1 MEAGKHMREKRK
13 VNWKIRLLLS
23 ILGGTLLVIV
33 LLFGIT
39 YGYFVNKLTVN
50 NEKIVQMTFKEAER
64 DLKEMMETG
73 ANQLNIFYNDSLA
86 WKFSTDQYVNAVE
99 KSIVI
104 RKIVGK
110 FDEMIV
116 FNTDAYGFAIFN
128 GDGRTVVSTAERKSQ
143 TGITVLSDSMKKF
156 MKESKENYP
165 YVSWKAGNEIQI
177 FQRSPLYHLI
187 NRPVLLGIKSL
198 EEDDDYMKDSYL
210 LIALDEESVQK
221 SYGQAGYNGS
231 ESVLVNED
239 NEIISA
245 TDEGMLGQ
253 IYEQEDEY
261 QNITYD
267 ISYKGWKLVNMIP
280 KATYLRETKSLRN
293 FGIVLAILALLGG
306 SLVAVH
312 WSKKYTN
319 PIQILMEQM
328 ESVGREQLDIVKP
341 EKAGLPE
348 LDHLNEEFYY
358 TVQKLKDYIRKLQ
371 EVEQEKAREELLA
384 LQYQINPHFLYNSLN
399 SIRWMALMTNNTKVA
414 DSLVTLSKVIM
425 PILRNPDFTWELKNE
440 LEFLKNYMDMM
451 EIRYGNSMDYQLEC
465 EENLEEEIIPRFIL
479 QPVIENCFVHGGSN
493 TEIRKIF
500 LRIKKRDKFYIE
512 VQNTG
517 VHLSEGKL
525 DEITQG
531 MHMQEKTGNHIG
543 LSNVY
548 KRIKFLYEETGDVS
562 ITSDETGVFVHITF

>member
-1 MEAGKHMREKRK
+1 MREKRK

-86 WKFSTDQYVNAVE
+86 WKFSTNQYVNAVE

-104 RKIVGK
+104 RKIVEK

-116 FNTDAYGFAIFN
+116 FNTDAYGFSIFN

-517 VHLSEGKL
+517 VHLSEEKL

>member
-1 MEAGKHMREKRK
+1 MREKRK

-23 ILGGTLLVIV
+23 ILGGTLLVII

-104 RKIVGK
+104 RKIVEK

-517 VHLSEGKL
+517 VHLSEEKL

-562 ITSDETGVFVHITF
+562 ITSNETGVFVHITF

>member
-1 MEAGKHMREKRK
+1 MREKRK

-23 ILGGTLLVIV
+23 ILGGTLLVII

-50 NEKIVQMTFKEAER
+50 NEKIVQMTFREAER

-104 RKIVGK
+104 RKIVEK

-177 FQRSPLYHLI
+177 FQRNPLYHLI

-517 VHLSEGKL
+517 VHLSEEKL

>member
-1 MEAGKHMREKRK
+1 MREKRK

-23 ILGGTLLVIV
+23 VLGGTLLVIV

-104 RKIVGK
+104 RKIVEK

-425 PILRNPDFTWELKNE
+425 PILRNPDFTWELNNE

-517 VHLSEGKL
+517 VHLSEEKL

>member
-1 MEAGKHMREKRK
+1 MREKRK

-23 ILGGTLLVIV
+23 ILGGTLLVII

-73 ANQLNIFYNDSLA
+73 ANQLNIFYNDSIA

-104 RKIVGK
+104 RKIVEK

-517 VHLSEGKL
+517 VHLSEEKL

>member
-1 MEAGKHMREKRK
+1 MREKRK

-86 WKFSTDQYVNAVE
+86 WKFSTNQYVNAVE

-104 RKIVGK
+104 RKIVEK

-517 VHLSEGKL
+517 VHLSEEKL

-562 ITSDETGVFVHITF
+562 ITSDETGAFVHITF

>member
-1 MEAGKHMREKRK
+1 MREKRK

-517 VHLSEGKL
+517 VHLSEEKL

>member
-1 MEAGKHMREKRK
+1 MREKRK

-23 ILGGTLLVIV
+23 ILGGTLLVII

-104 RKIVGK
+104 RKIVEK

-517 VHLSEGKL
+517 VHLSEEKL

-562 ITSDETGVFVHITF
+562 ITSDKTGVFVHITF

>member
-1 MEAGKHMREKRK
+1 MREKRK

>member
-1 MEAGKHMREKRK
+1 MREKRK

-23 ILGGTLLVIV
+23 ILGGTLLVII

-104 RKIVGK
+104 RKIVEK

-517 VHLSEGKL
+517 VHLSEEKL

>member
-1 MEAGKHMREKRK
+1 MREKRK

-39 YGYFVNKLTVN
+39 YGYSVNKLTVN

-73 ANQLNIFYNDSLA
+73 ANQLNVFYNDSLA
-86 WKFSTDQYVNAVE
+86 WKFSADQYVNAVE

-110 FDEMIV
+110 FDEMLA

-306 SLVAVH
+306 SLVGVH

-371 EVEQEKAREELLA
+371 EAEQEKAREELLA

-451 EIRYGNSMDYQLEC
+451 EIRYGNFMDYQLEC

-517 VHLSEGKL
+517 VHLSEEKL

>member
-1 MEAGKHMREKRK
+1 MREKRK

-86 WKFSTDQYVNAVE
+86 WKFSTNQYVNAVE

-104 RKIVGK
+104 RKIVEK

-517 VHLSEGKL
+517 VHLSEEKL

>member
-1 MEAGKHMREKRK
+1 MREKRK

-39 YGYFVNKLTVN
+39 YGYSVNKLTVN

-73 ANQLNIFYNDSLA
+73 ANQLNVFYNDSLA
-86 WKFSTDQYVNAVE
+86 WKFSADQYVNAVE

-110 FDEMIV
+110 FDEMLA

-245 TDEGMLGQ
+245 SDEGMLGQ

-306 SLVAVH
+306 SLVGVH

-517 VHLSEGKL
+517 VHLSEEKL

>member
-1 MEAGKHMREKRK
+1 MREKRK

-23 ILGGTLLVIV
+23 ILGGTLLVII

-104 RKIVGK
+104 RKIVEK

-312 WSKKYTN
+312 WSKWY
-319 PIQILMEQM
+319 ILLC
-328 ESVGREQLDIVKP
+328 R
-341 EKAGLPE
+341 
-348 LDHLNEEFYY
+348 
-358 TVQKLKDYIRKLQ
+358 
-371 EVEQEKAREELLA
+371 
-384 LQYQINPHFLYNSLN
+384 
-399 SIRWMALMTNNTKVA
+399 SIL
-414 DSLVTLSKVIM
+414 
-425 PILRNPDFTWELKNE
+425 
-440 LEFLKNYMDMM
+440 
-451 EIRYGNSMDYQLEC
+451 
-465 EENLEEEIIPRFIL
+465 
-479 QPVIENCFVHGGSN
+479 
-493 TEIRKIF
+493 
-500 LRIKKRDKFYIE
+500 
-512 VQNTG
+512 
-517 VHLSEGKL
+517 
-525 DEITQG
+525 
-531 MHMQEKTGNHIG
+531 
-543 LSNVY
+543 
-548 KRIKFLYEETGDVS
+548 
-562 ITSDETGVFVHITF
+562 

>member
-1 MEAGKHMREKRK
+1 MREKRK

-23 ILGGTLLVIV
+23 ILGGTLLVII

-517 VHLSEGKL
+517 VHLSEEKL

>member
-1 MEAGKHMREKRK
+1 MREKRK

-23 ILGGTLLVIV
+23 ILGGTLLVII

-239 NEIISA
+239 NGIISA

-253 IYEQEDEY
+253 IYGQEDEY

-440 LEFLKNYMDMM
+440 LEFLKNYMD
-451 EIRYGNSMDYQLEC
+451 
-465 EENLEEEIIPRFIL
+465 II
-479 QPVIENCFVHGGSN
+479 
-493 TEIRKIF
+493 KIF
-500 LRIKKRDKFYIE
+500 LHWMDFSILC
-512 VQNTG
+512 G
-517 VHLSEGKL
+517 
-525 DEITQG
+525 
-531 MHMQEKTGNHIG
+531 
-543 LSNVY
+543 
-548 KRIKFLYEETGDVS
+548 FL
-562 ITSDETGVFVHITF
+562 H

>member
-1 MEAGKHMREKRK
+1 MREKRK

-23 ILGGTLLVIV
+23 ILGGTLLVII

-104 RKIVGK
+104 RKIVEK

-187 NRPVLLGIKSL
+187 NRPVLLGIKFL

-451 EIRYGNSMDYQLEC
+451 EIRYGNSMDYQLKC

-517 VHLSEGKL
+517 VHLSEEKL

>member
-1 MEAGKHMREKRK
+1 MREKRK

-23 ILGGTLLVIV
+23 ILGGTLLVII

-50 NEKIVQMTFKEAER
+50 NEKIVQMTFREAER

-104 RKIVGK
+104 RKIVEK

-517 VHLSEGKL
+517 VHLSEEKL

>member
-1 MEAGKHMREKRK
+1 MREKRK

-23 ILGGTLLVIV
+23 ILGGTLLVII

-517 VHLSEGKL
+517 VHLSEEKL

-562 ITSDETGVFVHITF
+562 ITSNETGVFVHITF

>member
-1 MEAGKHMREKRK
+1 MREKRK

-86 WKFSTDQYVNAVE
+86 WKFSTNQYVNAVE

-517 VHLSEGKL
+517 VHLSEEKL

>member
-1 MEAGKHMREKRK
+1 MREKRK

-23 ILGGTLLVIV
+23 ILGGTLLVII

-104 RKIVGK
+104 RKIVEK

-399 SIRWMALMTNNTKVA
+399 SIRWMALMTNNMKVA

-517 VHLSEGKL
+517 VHLSEEKL

>member
-1 MEAGKHMREKRK
+1 MREKRK

-39 YGYFVNKLTVN
+39 YGYSVNKLTVN

-73 ANQLNIFYNDSLA
+73 ANQLNVFYNDSLA
-86 WKFSTDQYVNAVE
+86 WKFSADQYVNAVE

-110 FDEMIV
+110 FDEMLA

-245 TDEGMLGQ
+245 SDEGMLGQ

-306 SLVAVH
+306 SLVGVQ

-517 VHLSEGKL
+517 VHLSEEKL

>member
-1 MEAGKHMREKRK
+1 MREKRK

-23 ILGGTLLVIV
+23 ILGGTLLVII

-104 RKIVGK
+104 RKIVEK

-280 KATYLRETKSLRN
+280 KATYLRETKSLRH

-517 VHLSEGKL
+517 VHLSEEKL

>member
-1 MEAGKHMREKRK
+1 MREKRK

-23 ILGGTLLVIV
+23 ILGGTLLVII

-104 RKIVGK
+104 RKIVEK

-156 MKESKENYP
+156 MKESKGNYP

-245 TDEGMLGQ
+245 TDEGILGQ

-517 VHLSEGKL
+517 VHLSEEKL